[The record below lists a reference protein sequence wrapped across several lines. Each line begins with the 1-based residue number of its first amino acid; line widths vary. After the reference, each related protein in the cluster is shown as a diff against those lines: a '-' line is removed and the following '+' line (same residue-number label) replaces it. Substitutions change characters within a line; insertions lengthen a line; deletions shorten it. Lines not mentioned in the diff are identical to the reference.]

1 MKNIIK
7 KYKELTLSKKV
18 QLITAIILTVGL
30 MSAIPVYAWF
40 TSQKKA
46 AEMYK
51 VQYPNS
57 LYINAAHREDQSNL
71 KLDGININEY
81 AKDPITGAVL
91 VDENEEK
98 IKVEKYQYVFSVSGS
113 STSEFM
119 LQMAHTNNN
128 LFTYTLYE
136 AENFISCTENNNN
149 ETVTY
154 TLNGQTITG
163 SQKTATISEEDKNRI
178 VKYTHK
184 ANTHNENTLQV
195 IGDNY
200 VNDTE
205 SDLYYVRNV
214 SAISGTNIGYKNKDT
229 SKPFSENNTT
239 NFFAKKDVND
249 SFYSKTYG
257 SNTNVDIRSVPL
269 YWQGNIS
276 VTTDSNKNFCKY
288 FILEVTWD
296 DDEQA
301 AQTAKETD
309 MVYFSVKRIS

>member
-1 MKNIIK
+1 MKNQIK
-7 KYKELTLSKKV
+7 KFKELTLSKKV
-18 QLITAIILTVGL
+18 QLITAILLTTGL
-30 MSAIPVYAWF
+30 ITAIPVYAWF
-40 TSQKKA
+40 SNQKKA

-81 AKDPITGAVL
+81 AKDPITGVL
-91 VDENEEK
+91 LTDNEGEK

-113 STSEFM
+113 STSEFT

-136 AENFISCTENNNN
+136 ADNYTSCTKNDENG
-149 ETVTY
+149 TITY
-154 TLNGQTITG
+154 TLVGQDITG
-163 SQKTATISEEDKNRI
+163 TEKTTTIPDVNKDRI

-184 ANTHNENTLQV
+184 VNTHNENTLQV
-195 IGDNY
+195 IGDTY
-200 VNDTE
+200 VKNVE
-205 SDLYYVRNV
+205 SDLYYVR
-214 SAISGTNIGYKNKDT
+214 SSSEITGTNIGYKNQSGSLAIKSTD
-229 SKPFSENNTT
+229 N
-239 NFFAKKDVND
+239 
-249 SFYSKTYG
+249 SFYTKTYG
-257 SNTNVDIRSVPL
+257 DNLNVEEHSVPL

-288 FILEVTWD
+288 FVLEVTWND
-296 DDEQA
+296 NEQA
-301 AQTAKETD
+301 AQTKKETD